1 MHIGTVK
8 FARNFK
14 ESPCSAVATFPSF
27 GSERHGSDP
36 IGGTPRIFFSFLCG
50 IQFPCL
56 PIIFFFFGRTKLGVK
71 TPFRNRTLNLADRK
85 IYKSSHVMF
94 ACIQWQKTCQS
105 TDLDSGKVVLFG
117 NI

>member
-8 FARNFK
+8 FARKVK

-36 IGGTPRIFFSFLCG
+36 IGGTPRIFFPFLCG

-56 PIIFFFFGRTKLGVK
+56 PIIFFVVRTKLGVK
-71 TPFRNRTLNLADRK
+71 TPFINKTSNLADRRR
-85 IYKSSHVMF
+85 YTSSHVIF
-94 ACIQWQKTCQS
+94 ALSCALLACIQ
-105 TDLDSGKVVLFG
+105 
-117 NI
+117 